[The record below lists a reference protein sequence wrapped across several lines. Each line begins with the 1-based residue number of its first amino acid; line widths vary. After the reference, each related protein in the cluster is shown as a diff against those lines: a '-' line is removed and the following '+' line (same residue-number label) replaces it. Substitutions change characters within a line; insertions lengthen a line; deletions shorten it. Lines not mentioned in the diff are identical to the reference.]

1 MSPLAIAIQTN
12 PLSPP
17 TLMDCDAN
25 AEGREQRGYRRSDIN
40 RIEHESLIKLSRTDT
55 DTWNL
60 QIFPNLGIFS
70 FMFWFRDYYP
80 PFSPLV
86 RSLPLQSKQACPS
99 RSFVFPLLPRQRLFI
114 YLSRLASTI
123 RTPPM
128 HLSVSLSRIGV
139 SDFRWPWHTYFGR
152 R

>member
-12 PLSPP
+12 PLSPL

-40 RIEHESLIKLSRTDT
+40 RIEQRSLIKLSRTDT

-60 QIFPNLGIFS
+60 QIFPNLGIFL

-80 PFSPLV
+80 LFPPLV
-86 RSLPLQSKQACPS
+86 RSLPLQSKQACLTFLRVSSSP
-99 RSFVFPLLPRQRLFI
+99 PPRLSI

-123 RTPPM
+123 HTPPM
-128 HLSVSLSRIGV
+128 HLSVSLGRIGV